1 MTQTVVHV
9 PASEGGG
16 GGGGKMG
23 EGDFFQANV
32 SGALTID
39 FANGYYQELT
49 LTGNVTSL
57 AFSNGPGNGEGKSV
71 VVDFVQDGTGSRT
84 VTFTS
89 TKFDSGISP
98 TLSTGAGDIDR
109 IAFDITNDGADQ
121 IYGHVLGLDMA

>member
-1 MTQTVVHV
+1 MTQTVVNV
-9 PASEGGG
+9 PESGGG
-16 GGGGKMG
+16 GQMG
-23 EGDFFQANV
+23 EGTFYQEGSV

-57 AFSNGPGNGEGKSV
+57 AFTNGPASGEGKSV
-71 VVDFVQDGTGSRT
+71 VVDFVQGGSGSYT

-89 TKFDSGISP
+89 TKFDSGIAP
-98 TLSTGAGDIDR
+98 TLSTGVGDIDR
-109 IAFDITNDGADQ
+109 IAFDITNDGSDQ

>member
-1 MTQTVVHV
+1 MTATIKYLPPV
-9 PASEGGG
+9 AGGG
-16 GGGGKMG
+16 QMG
-23 EGDFFQANV
+23 EGTFYQEASV

-57 AFSNGPGNGEGKSV
+57 AFTNGPASGEGKSV
-71 VVDFVQDGTGSRT
+71 VVDFVQGGSGSYT

-89 TKFDSGISP
+89 TKFDSGIVP
-98 TLSTGAGDIDR
+98 TLSTGVGDIDR
-109 IAFDITNDGADQ
+109 IAFDITNDGSDQ

>member
-1 MTQTVVHV
+1 MTATIKYLPPV
-9 PASEGGG
+9 AGGG
-16 GGGGKMG
+16 QMG
-23 EGDFFQANV
+23 EGTFYQEASV

-57 AFSNGPGNGEGKSV
+57 AFSNGPGSGEGKSV
-71 VVDFVQDGTGSRT
+71 VVDFVQGGSGSYT

-89 TKFDSGISP
+89 TKFDSGIAP
-98 TLSTGAGDIDR
+98 TLSTGVGDIDR

-121 IYGHVLGLDMA
+121 IYGHVLGLDMQ

>member
-1 MTQTVVHV
+1 MTATIKYLPPV
-9 PASEGGG
+9 AGGG
-16 GGGGKMG
+16 QMG
-23 EGDFFQANV
+23 EGTFYQEASV

-57 AFSNGPGNGEGKSV
+57 AFTNGPASGEGKSV
-71 VVDFVQDGTGSRT
+71 VVDFVQGGSGSYT

-89 TKFDSGISP
+89 TKFDSGIAP
-98 TLSTGAGDIDR
+98 TLSTGVGDIDR

-121 IYGHVLGLDMA
+121 IYGHVLGMDMQ

>member
-9 PASEGGG
+9 PASEG

-39 FANGYYQELT
+39 FSNGYYQELT

>member
-1 MTQTVVHV
+1 MPNIVTVPTV
-9 PASEGGG
+9 AA
-16 GGGGKMG
+16 GGKMG
-23 EGDFFQANV
+23 EGDFFKANV

-39 FANGYYQELT
+39 FSNGYYQELT

-57 AFSNGPGNGEGKSV
+57 AFNNGPANNEGKSI

-84 VTFTS
+84 VTFTNV
-89 TKFDSGISP
+89 KFDSGISP
-98 TLSTGAGDIDR
+98 TLSTGANDIDR

>member
-1 MTQTVVHV
+1 MTQTIVNV
-9 PASEGGG
+9 PESGGG
-16 GGGGKMG
+16 GQMG
-23 EGDFFQANV
+23 EGTFYQEGSV

-57 AFSNGPGNGEGKSV
+57 AFSNGPASGEGKSV
-71 VVDFVQDGTGSRT
+71 VVDFVQGGSGSYT

-89 TKFDSGISP
+89 TKFDSGIAP
-98 TLSTGAGDIDR
+98 TLSTGVGDIDR
-109 IAFDITNDGADQ
+109 IAFDITNDGSDQ

>member
-1 MTQTVVHV
+1 MTATIKYLPPV
-9 PASEGGG
+9 AGGG
-16 GGGGKMG
+16 QMG
-23 EGDFFQANV
+23 EGTFYQEASV

-57 AFSNGPGNGEGKSV
+57 AFTNGPASGEGKSV
-71 VVDFVQDGTGSRT
+71 VVDFVQGGSGSYT

-89 TKFDSGISP
+89 TKFDSGIAP
-98 TLSTGAGDIDR
+98 TLSTGVGDIDR
-109 IAFDITNDGADQ
+109 IAFDITNDGTDQ

>member
-1 MTQTVVHV
+1 MPNVVRI
-9 PASEGGG
+9 PAAAAGGQ
-16 GGGGKMG
+16 MG
-23 EGDFFQANV
+23 EGTFYQEGSV

-57 AFSNGPGNGEGKSV
+57 AFSKGPGSGEGKSV
-71 VVDFVQDGTGSRT
+71 VVDFVQGGSGSYT

-89 TKFDSGISP
+89 TKFDSGIAP
-98 TLSTGAGDIDR
+98 TLSTGVGDIDR

-121 IYGHVLGLDMA
+121 IYGHVLGLDMQ

>member
-1 MTQTVVHV
+1 MTQTIVNV
-9 PASEGGG
+9 PAVA

-57 AFSNGPGNGEGKSV
+57 AFSNGPGTSEGKSV

>member
-1 MTQTVVHV
+1 MTQTVVNV
-9 PASEGGG
+9 PESGGG
-16 GGGGKMG
+16 GQMG
-23 EGDFFQANV
+23 EGTFYQEGSV

-57 AFSNGPGNGEGKSV
+57 AFTNGPSSGEGKSV
-71 VVDFVQDGTGSRT
+71 VVDFVQGGSGSYT

-89 TKFDSGISP
+89 TKFDSGIAP
-98 TLSTGAGDIDR
+98 TLSTGVGDIDR
-109 IAFDITNDGADQ
+109 IAFDITNDGSDQ

>member
-1 MTQTVVHV
+1 MPNVVRI
-9 PASEGGG
+9 PAAAAGGQ
-16 GGGGKMG
+16 MG
-23 EGDFFQANV
+23 EGTFYQEGSV

-57 AFSNGPGNGEGKSV
+57 AFSNGPGSGEGKSV
-71 VVDFVQDGTGSRT
+71 VVDFVQGGSGSYT

-89 TKFDSGISP
+89 TKFDSGIAP
-98 TLSTGAGDIDR
+98 TLSTGVGDIDR
-109 IAFDITNDGADQ
+109 IAFDITNDGSDQ

>member
-1 MTQTVVHV
+1 MTQTVVNV
-9 PASEGGG
+9 PAVAGGG
-16 GGGGKMG
+16 GQMG
-23 EGDFFQANV
+23 EGTFYHEGSV

-57 AFSNGPGNGEGKSV
+57 AFSNGPGSGEGKSV
-71 VVDFVQDGTGSRT
+71 VVDFVQGGSGSYT

-89 TKFDSGISP
+89 TKFDSGIAP
-98 TLSTGAGDIDR
+98 TLSTGVGDIDR

-121 IYGHVLGLDMA
+121 IYGHVLGLDMQ